1 MKLGQK
7 SVKTLVGFL
16 GDLKTPKIHSEINWP
31 LVGWRIVLSCL
42 IELNHKSTSSD
53 LKPAR
58 FMKNKQALLGLI
70 LDKIQTVKTRMRI

>member
-1 MKLGQK
+1 MFNGSELHSEKKYSYKIG
-7 SVKTLVGFL
+7 TLVG
-16 GDLKTPKIHSEINWP
+16 G
-31 LVGWRIVLSCL
+31 RIVLSCL
-42 IELNHKSTSSD
+42 IELNHKSTSSV